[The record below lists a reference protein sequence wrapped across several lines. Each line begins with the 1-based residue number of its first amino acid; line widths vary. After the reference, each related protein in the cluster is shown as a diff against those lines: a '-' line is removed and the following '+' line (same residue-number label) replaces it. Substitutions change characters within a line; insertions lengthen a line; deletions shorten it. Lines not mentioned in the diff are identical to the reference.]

1 MQIKC
6 VDFSLLNNSLKLN
19 KTNPKILIR
28 SYGEFADRRTTLIFN
43 ADDCYLYPFFS
54 KKYLLNCRKHEQ
66 HTIEK
71 IFRNSALLTKLH
83 GD

>member
-54 KKYLLNCRKHEQ
+54 KNIC
-66 HTIEK
+66 
-71 IFRNSALLTKLH
+71 
-83 GD
+83 